1 MRQREA
7 KPPKT
12 TGAEAPYRPTVEVVE
27 LDIRRFL
34 TAVNDEPDVPVQE
47 MALMEDIE
55 AVLNDEL
62 IASLEAVLEDAIYG
76 PDQDN
81 PDRLNAY
88 YTTQHLL
95 KKLRLLQKC
104 RLRDAVQVKLRASK
118 S

>member
-1 MRQREA
+1 MRDVKS

-12 TGAEAPYRPTVEVVE
+12 TGAEAPHRPTAEVVE

-34 TAVNDEPDVPVQE
+34 TAVHDEPDVPVQE

-55 AVLNDEL
+55 RVLDDEM
-62 IASLEAVLEDAIYG
+62 INSLEAVLEDAIYG

-81 PDRLNAY
+81 PDRLQNY
-88 YTTQHLL
+88 YNTQRLL
-95 KKLRLLQKC
+95 KKLRVLQKC